1 MSITVALVAAY
12 PHKLRYLCTNA
23 GSPLGGTGSI
33 PNDAGASPDLQ
44 TDTAGFAG
52 WLHRIARAR
61 ATGIGTI
68 AAGALTQ
75 AQARA
80 LLCDDNAGGSVGN
93 GNVPR
98 ARTRIYGRS
107 GAAVW
112 SVDAN
117 VDGAGDP
124 TIDIAS
130 TAVAG
135 TAYLDIEVGGKTI

>member
-1 MSITVALVAAY
+1 MSITVALVAAF
-12 PHKLRYLCTNA
+12 PNKLRYLCTNA
-23 GSPLGGTGSI
+23 GSPLGGTATI
-33 PNDAGASPDLQ
+33 PNDAGATPDLQ
-44 TDTAGFAG
+44 TDTGPFAG
-52 WLHRIARAR
+52 PLHRIARAR

-80 LLCDDNAGGSVGN
+80 LLCDDATTVVGN
-93 GNVPR
+93 KNVPR

-107 GAAVW
+107 GASVW
-112 SVDAN
+112 AVDAN

-130 TAVAG
+130 SAVAG
-135 TAYLDIEVGGKTI
+135 TAYLDIEAAGAAFE